1 MRLEDPELRYL
12 KELMRYGESNDY
24 FMIKA
29 PPSDLYRMIVKKS
42 KIVKRNNLLCI
53 VDNKSIRINTLYKNE
68 VHRNEIAKWSD
79 RLGKISFEFEATE
92 ADLKNLKMDREADA
106 NWRLNKKPGNIT
118 RPGLSFTET
127 IQPIGGRPLVITETM
142 YNLMDSF
149 ILNGRR

>member
-24 FMIKA
+24 FTIKA
-29 PPSDLYRMIVKKS
+29 PPSNLYRMIVKKS

-53 VDNKSIRINTLYKNE
+53 VDNKSIRINTLYKDE
-68 VHRNEIAKWSD
+68 THRNEIAKWAD
-79 RLGKISFEFEATE
+79 RLGKISFEFQATD
-92 ADLKNLKMDREADA
+92 ADLENIKVIKVGAIAGA

-127 IQPIGGRPLVITETM
+127 IQPIGVRPLIMTDF
-142 YNLMDSF
+142 YN
-149 ILNGRR
+149 